1 MAMDD
6 DDMEITVEY
15 KSAKTDLADVDGLET
30 RMTKEEMALDILT
43 GWENIIPF
51 IIISSAITQMSVS
64 VSSIKAMMEE
74 KWFIPMFLLCL

>member
-1 MAMDD
+1 
-6 DDMEITVEY
+6 
-15 KSAKTDLADVDGLET
+15 
-30 RMTKEEMALDILT
+30 MTKEEMALDILDRLGKYYT
-43 GWENIIPF
+43 I

>member
-1 MAMDD
+1 MD
-6 DDMEITVEY
+6 I
-15 KSAKTDLADVDGLET
+15 LAEKVTFDADTKLPL
-30 RMTKEEMALDILT
+30 TKEEMKQIDWT